1 MATHSLWKQ
10 WCTSGTHQLITHSRN
25 RVNTTAT
32 THWRPSAFLSSH
44 IASLSS
50 LRPDTTS
57 NIQKRPRT
65 FDSTSHRNKPV
76 LFEPRLDSVRHSDPS
91 PIRDWDKK
99 SLIGLSLDQLKDEL
113 KSISGV
119 KSYTAGQIWRFLY
132 QRGVSSID
140 EMLNIPKS
148 IRDELKENYTIN
160 YGRVVSDHVSPTDG
174 TRKLLVGFKDPKAM
188 VESVFIPM
196 NGPRGTQ
203 CISSQVG
210 CSLACTFCHTG
221 TQKLL
226 RNLTAGEIISQYMIP
241 AKDYGDLP
249 LVKNAQRNV
258 SNIVFM
264 GQGEPLYNW
273 RNVRQAIEILTDKDG
288 IGMPKSKITVSTS
301 GVAPGLAK
309 LAELGGISLAISL
322 HATNDHLRDEIVPIN
337 KTFPIKVLM
346 EACADYAKKMQSCNR
361 DSQRITFEY
370 VMLKDVNDS
379 FQEARALA
387 DLLRDIP
394 SHVNLIPFNPWPGS
408 KYVSSPRDHIVGFSR
423 IVENHGIPTTIRWP
437 RGLDVMGA
445 CGQLKTT
452 YDQEKLAR

>member
-1 MATHSLWKQ
+1 MIRPLLRCPLAHSQPALW
-10 WCTSGTHQLITHSRN
+10 TLRN
-25 RVNTTAT
+25 M
-32 THWRPSAFLSSH
+32 
-44 IASLSS
+44 
-50 LRPDTTS
+50 LRTQQSQYSTVRAQENPLP
-57 NIQKRPRT
+57 KRPRT
-65 FDSTSHRNKPV
+65 FDSTSHRNKPAA
-76 LFEPRLDSVRHSDPS
+76 LPLHLAPKAPS
-91 PIRDWDKK
+91 AKATTPTRDWNKK
-99 SLIGLSLDQLKDEL
+99 NLIGLTLD
-113 KSISGV
+113 SIQETIKGIPGV
-119 KSYTAGQIWRFLY
+119 KSYTAAQIFRFLY
-132 QRGVSSID
+132 QRGVTSID
-140 EMLNIPKS
+140 DMLNIPTSVK
-148 IRDELKENYTIN
+148 DELKEHYTID
-160 YGRVVSDHVSPTDG
+160 YGRVVTDHVSPSDG
-174 TRKLLVGFKDPKAM
+174 TRKLLVGFEDPKAL

-226 RNLTAGEIISQYMIP
+226 RNLTAGEIVGQYMIP

-258 SNIVFM
+258 NNIVFM

-273 RNVRQAIEILTDKDG
+273 RNVKQAIEILTHKDG
-288 IGMPKSKITVSTS
+288 IAMPKSKITVSTS

-309 LAELGGISLAISL
+309 LAELGGIGLAISL
-322 HATNDHLRDEIVPIN
+322 HATNDKLRDEIVPIN

-346 EACADYAKKMQSCNR
+346 EACDQYAQAMQTCNR

-379 FQEARALA
+379 FQEARDLA
-387 DLLRDIP
+387 NLLKNIP

-408 KYVSSPRDHIVGFSR
+408 QYVSSPRDHIVGFSR
-423 IVENHGIPTTIRWP
+423 IVEGLGVPTTIRWP

-445 CGQLKTT
+445 CGQLRTSYENQDRKRAST
-452 YDQEKLAR
+452 A

>member
-1 MATHSLWKQ
+1 MSLLRIWTRHSASHTKILTRSRVVVPQQSGALSFSSITKQ
-10 WCTSGTHQLITHSRN
+10 
-25 RVNTTAT
+25 
-32 THWRPSAFLSSH
+32 
-44 IASLSS
+44 
-50 LRPDTTS
+50 
-57 NIQKRPRT
+57 RPRT
-65 FDSTSHRNKPV
+65 FDSTSHRNKPAV
-76 LFEPRLDSVRHSDPS
+76 VDPRLDAAGAVLTPT
-91 PIRDWDKK
+91 RDWNKK
-99 SLIGLSLDQLKDEL
+99 NLIGLSLDQLKSEL
-113 KSISGV
+113 QSVPGV
-119 KSYTAGQIWRFLY
+119 KSYTAAQIWRFLY
-132 QRGVSSID
+132 QRGVTSID
-140 EMLNIPKS
+140 EMFNIPKAV
-148 IRDELKENYTIN
+148 RDELQDQYTIN
-160 YGRVVSDHVSPTDG
+160 YGRVVSDHTSPIDG
-174 TRKLLVGFKDPKAM
+174 TRKLLVGFQDPKAM

-226 RNLTAGEIISQYMIP
+226 RNLTAGEIVGQYLIP

-273 RNVRQAIEILTDKDG
+273 RNVKQAIEILTDKDG

-301 GVAPGLAK
+301 GVVPGLSK
-309 LAELGGISLAISL
+309 LAELGGIGLAISL
-322 HATNDHLRDEIVPIN
+322 HATNDKLRDEIVPIN
-337 KTFPIKVLM
+337 KTFPLSTLLK
-346 EACADYAKKMQSCNR
+346 ACKDYAKAMESCNR

-387 DLLRDIP
+387 NLLQDVP
-394 SHVNLIPFNPWPGS
+394 ALVNLIPFNPWPGS
-408 KYVSSPRDHIVGFSR
+408 QYVSSPRDHIVGFSR
-423 IVENHGIPTTIRWP
+423 IVESLGVPTTIRWP

-445 CGQLKTT
+445 CGQLRTSYELKR
-452 YDQEKLAR
+452 ERAALSA

>member
-1 MATHSLWKQ
+1 MSLYSTVRTQERNHS
-10 WCTSGTHQLITHSRN
+10 
-25 RVNTTAT
+25 
-32 THWRPSAFLSSH
+32 P
-44 IASLSS
+44 
-50 LRPDTTS
+50 
-57 NIQKRPRT
+57 KRPRT
-65 FDSTSHRNKPV
+65 FDSTSHRNKPAA
-76 LFEPRLDSVRHSDPS
+76 LPLLAQPKAPS
-91 PIRDWDKK
+91 KATTPTRDWNKK
-99 SLIGLSLDQLKDEL
+99 NLIGLTPENIQETIKD
-113 KSISGV
+113 IPGV
-119 KSYTAGQIWRFLY
+119 KSYTAAQIFRFLY
-132 QRGVSSID
+132 QRGVTSID
-140 EMLNIPKS
+140 EMLNIPMSVK
-148 IRDELKENYTIN
+148 DELKEHYTID
-160 YGRVVSDHVSPTDG
+160 YGRVVTDHVSPSDG
-174 TRKLLVGFKDPKAM
+174 TRKLLVGFEDPKAM

-226 RNLTAGEIISQYMIP
+226 RNLSAGEIIGQYMIP

-258 SNIVFM
+258 NNIVFM

-273 RNVRQAIEILTDKDG
+273 RNVKQAIEILTHKDG
-288 IGMPKSKITVSTS
+288 IALPKSKITVSTS

-309 LAELGGISLAISL
+309 LAQLGGIGLAISL
-322 HATNDHLRDEIVPIN
+322 HATNDKLRDEIVPIN

-346 EACADYAKKMQSCNR
+346 EACSQYAQAMQNCNR

-379 FQEARALA
+379 FQEAKDLA
-387 DLLRDIP
+387 NLLKDIP

-408 KYVSSPRDHIVGFSR
+408 QYVSSPRDHIVGFSR
-423 IVENHGIPTTIRWP
+423 IVEGLGVPTTIRWP

-445 CGQLKTT
+445 CGQLRTSYENQAAKRASAT
-452 YDQEKLAR
+452 A